1 MKRKY
6 MLFSLL
12 GVLMVQFGF
21 AQQKTITG
29 NITDETGNALPGAT
43 VLIENTYRGVTSDF
57 DGNYS
62 MEASENEVLIYSYVV
77 YTDKKITI
85 DASNNYNV
93 NLNLDNKLDEVVVT
107 CLGIKR
113 NKKSLEFSQQ
123 TVKGA
128 SLTQAKETNIYFC
141 TSKIIFS

>member
-43 VLIENTYRGVTSDF
+43 ILIENTQRGVTSDF

-62 MEASENEVLIYSYVV
+62 VEASEN
-77 YTDKKITI
+77 
-85 DASNNYNV
+85 
-93 NLNLDNKLDEVVVT
+93 
-107 CLGIKR
+107 
-113 NKKSLEFSQQ
+113 
-123 TVKGA
+123 
-128 SLTQAKETNIYFC
+128 
-141 TSKIIFS
+141 

>member
-43 VLIENTYRGVTSDF
+43 ILIENTQRG
-57 DGNYS
+57 
-62 MEASENEVLIYSYVV
+62 
-77 YTDKKITI
+77 
-85 DASNNYNV
+85 NV
-93 NLNLDNKLDEVVVT
+93 NIDNLCYLKKVDETGKLILIT
-107 CLGIKR
+107 K
-113 NKKSLEFSQQ
+113 
-123 TVKGA
+123 A
-128 SLTQAKETNIYFC
+128 
-141 TSKIIFS
+141 KII

>member
-43 VLIENTYRGVTSDF
+43 ILIENTQRGVTSDF

-62 MEASENEVLIYSYVV
+62 VEASENEVLIFSYVG
-77 YTDKKITI
+77 YTDKI
-85 DASNNYNV
+85 
-93 NLNLDNKLDEVVVT
+93 
-107 CLGIKR
+107 
-113 NKKSLEFSQQ
+113 
-123 TVKGA
+123 
-128 SLTQAKETNIYFC
+128 
-141 TSKIIFS
+141 SK

>member
-43 VLIENTYRGVTSDF
+43 ILIENTQRFKVLF
-57 DGNYS
+57 QL
-62 MEASENEVLIYSYVV
+62 EVNIDNLCYLKKVDETGKLIL
-77 YTDKKITI
+77 ITK
-85 DASNNYNV
+85 A
-93 NLNLDNKLDEVVVT
+93 
-107 CLGIKR
+107 
-113 NKKSLEFSQQ
+113 
-123 TVKGA
+123 
-128 SLTQAKETNIYFC
+128 
-141 TSKIIFS
+141 KII

>member
-43 VLIENTYRGVTSDF
+43 ILIENTQRG
-57 DGNYS
+57 
-62 MEASENEVLIYSYVV
+62 
-77 YTDKKITI
+77 
-85 DASNNYNV
+85 NV
-93 NLNLDNKLDEVVVT
+93 NIDNLCYLKKVDETGKLILIT
-107 CLGIKR
+107 KYYG
-113 NKKSLEFSQQ
+113 Q
-123 TVKGA
+123 
-128 SLTQAKETNIYFC
+128 
-141 TSKIIFS
+141 KI